1 MVSTGGF
8 ANDDHSDSLSP
19 LGGGEYRRVTME
31 RRLFMADATVELLR
45 ELTEAPGISGYEQE
59 VREVIRRHLQEITTI
74 EQDRLGSIVCRKDGK
89 AKEPRIMLAG
99 HMDEIGF
106 IVKLVTDEGFI
117 KFSPLG
123 GWWGHVML
131 AQRVVIKT
139 RKGDVIGLIGSKPPH
154 ILSDEERKKLQEP
167 KDMYIDVGAISSAE
181 VKELGIRPGDP
192 IIPVSPF
199 TVLGTGKAYLAKAF
213 DDRAGCA
220 LFIEVIRNLCREKHP
235 NTVYGVGTVQ
245 EEVGL
250 RGARTSSWVVE
261 PDVGLTMEVGVAGDV
276 PDVKKD
282 DAQGKLGKGPVIV
295 IRDGSMVPNLRLRDL
310 FVNTAE
316 KAKIPYQFDMLE
328 RGGTDSGA
336 IHLHRRG
343 VPNLVIA
350 VPTRHIH
357 SHTGILYREDFDH
370 AVRLVTT
377 VIKKLDAPTVASLTE

>member
-1 MVSTGGF
+1 
-8 ANDDHSDSLSP
+8 
-19 LGGGEYRRVTME
+19 
-31 RRLFMADATVELLR
+31 MADSTLELLR

-59 VREVIRRHLQEITTI
+59 VREIIRRHLQDITTI
-74 EQDRLGSIVCRKDGK
+74 RQDRLGSIVCRKNGK
-89 AKEPRIMLAG
+89 TEKPRIMLAG

-131 AQRVVIKT
+131 AQRVMIKT
-139 RKGDVIGLIGSKPPH
+139 QKGDVIGLIGSKPPH
-154 ILSDEERKKLQEP
+154 VLSEEERKKLQEP
-167 KDMYIDVGAISSAE
+167 KDMYIDVGATSSAE
-181 VKELGIRPGDP
+181 IKELGIRPGDP
-192 IIPVSPF
+192 IVPICPF

-220 LFIEVIRNLCREKHP
+220 LFIEVIKSLGREKHP

-282 DAQGKLGKGPVIV
+282 EAQGRLGNGPVIV

-316 KAKIPYQFDMLE
+316 KMKIPYQFDMLE

-357 SHTGILYREDFDH
+357 SHAGILNRDDFDH
-370 AVRLVTT
+370 AVKLVAA
-377 VIKKLDAPTVASLTE
+377 VIKRLDAKTVASLTE

>member
-1 MVSTGGF
+1 MVDST
-8 ANDDHSDSLSP
+8 L
-19 LGGGEYRRVTME
+19 
-31 RRLFMADATVELLR
+31 ELLR

-59 VREVIRRHLQEITTI
+59 VREIIRRHLKEMTVI
-74 EQDRLGSIVCRKDGK
+74 EQDRLGSIVCRKDGQAEK
-89 AKEPRIMLAG
+89 PRIMLAG

-106 IVKLVTDEGFI
+106 VVKLVTEEGFV
-117 KFSPLG
+117 KFSTIG

-154 ILSDEERKKLQEP
+154 ILSEEERKKLQEP
-167 KDMYIDVGAISSAE
+167 KDMYIDVGATSLAE
-181 VKELGIRPGDP
+181 AKELGIRPGDP
-192 IIPVSPF
+192 IVPICPF
-199 TVLGTGKAYLAKAF
+199 TILGTGKTYLAKAF
-213 DDRAGCA
+213 DDRVGCA
-220 LFIEVIRNLCREKHP
+220 LFIEVIKYLRQTEHP

-261 PDVGLTMEVGVAGDV
+261 PDVGLTLEVGVAGDV
-276 PDVKKD
+276 PDVKKE
-282 DAQGKLGKGPVIV
+282 DAQGRLGKGPVIV

-310 FVNTAE
+310 FIDTAE
-316 KAKIPYQFDMLE
+316 KLEIPYQFDILE

-357 SHTGILYREDFDH
+357 SHAGIIHRDDFDH
-370 AVRLVTT
+370 AIKLITA
-377 VIKKLDAPTVASLTE
+377 VIKKLDMDTVMKLIE

>member
-1 MVSTGGF
+1 
-8 ANDDHSDSLSP
+8 
-19 LGGGEYRRVTME
+19 
-31 RRLFMADATVELLR
+31 MADATMELLR

-59 VREVIRRHLQEITTI
+59 VREIIRKHLQDMTTI
-74 EQDRLGSIVCRKDGK
+74 EQDRLGSIVCRKNGES
-89 AKEPRIMLAG
+89 KEPRIMLAG

-106 IVKLVTDEGFI
+106 IVKLVTEEGFI

-167 KDMYIDVGAISSAE
+167 KDMYVDVGAISSAE
-181 VKELGIRPGDP
+181 VKELGISPGDP
-192 IIPVSPF
+192 IIPICPF
-199 TVLGTGKAYLAKAF
+199 TVLGTGKTYLAKAF
-213 DDRAGCA
+213 DDRVGCA
-220 LFIEVIRNLCREKHP
+220 LFIEVIKSLRREKHP

-310 FVNTAE
+310 FVDMAE
-316 KAKIPYQFDMLE
+316 KLKIPYQFDLLE

-336 IHLHRRG
+336 IHLHRYG

-357 SHTGILYREDFDH
+357 SHAGILYRNDFDD
-370 AVRLVTT
+370 AVKLVTAA
-377 VIKKLDAPTVASLTE
+377 IKKLDADTVASLTQ

>member
-1 MVSTGGF
+1 
-8 ANDDHSDSLSP
+8 
-19 LGGGEYRRVTME
+19 
-31 RRLFMADATVELLR
+31 MADSTLELLR

-59 VREVIRRHLQEITTI
+59 VREIIRRHLQDITTI
-74 EQDRLGSIVCRKDGK
+74 EQDRLGSIVCRKNGK
-89 AKEPRIMLAG
+89 AEKPRIMLAG

-139 RKGDVIGLIGSKPPH
+139 QKGNVIGLIGSKPPH
-154 ILSDEERKKLQEP
+154 VLSEEERKKLQEP
-167 KDMYIDVGAISSAE
+167 KDMYIDVGATSSAE

-192 IIPVSPF
+192 IVPICPF
-199 TVLGTGKAYLAKAF
+199 TVLGTGKAYLAKVF

-220 LFIEVIRNLCREKHP
+220 LFIEVIKSLIRKRHP

-282 DAQGKLGKGPVIV
+282 EAQGRLGYGPVIV

-316 KAKIPYQFDMLE
+316 KMKIPFQFDMLE

-357 SHTGILYREDFDH
+357 SHAGILYRDDFDY
-370 AVRLVTT
+370 AVKLIAAVIQRLDSKT
-377 VIKKLDAPTVASLTE
+377 VVSLTE

>member
-1 MVSTGGF
+1 M
-8 ANDDHSDSLSP
+8 P
-19 LGGGEYRRVTME
+19 
-31 RRLFMADATVELLR
+31 DATAKLLR

-59 VREVIRRHLQEITTI
+59 VRQVIRRHLQGMTTI
-74 EQDRLGSIVCRKDGK
+74 EQDRLGSIVCRKEGEAEK
-89 AKEPRIMLAG
+89 PKIMLAG

-106 IVKLVTDEGFI
+106 IVKLVTEEGFI

-139 RKGDVIGLIGSKPPH
+139 RKGDVVGVIGSKPPH
-154 ILSDEERKKLQEP
+154 VLSDEERKKLQEP
-167 KDMYIDVGAISSAE
+167 KDMYIDVGATSSAE
-181 VKELGIRPGDP
+181 VKELGVSPGDP
-192 IIPVSPF
+192 IIPICPF
-199 TVLGTGKAYLAKAF
+199 TVLGTGKTYLAKAL
-213 DDRAGCA
+213 DDRVGCA
-220 LFIEVIRNLCREKHP
+220 LFIEVIKGLSREKHP

-276 PDVKKD
+276 PDVKKE

-310 FVNTAE
+310 FVETAE
-316 KAKIPYQFDMLE
+316 KLKIPYQFDMME

-336 IHLHRRG
+336 IHLHRQG

-357 SHTGILYREDFDH
+357 SHAGIMYRRDFDL
-370 AVRLVTT
+370 AVKLVTA
-377 VIKKLDAPTVASLTE
+377 VIKKLDRPTVERLTQ

>member
-1 MVSTGGF
+1 MK
-8 ANDDHSDSLSP
+8 D
-19 LGGGEYRRVTME
+19 RTME
-31 RRLFMADATVELLR
+31 LIR

-59 VREVIRRHLQEITTI
+59 VREIIRRHLRRLTII
-74 EQDRLGSIVCRKDGK
+74 EQDRLGSIVCRKNGQ
-89 AKEPRIMLAG
+89 AKNPRIMLAG

-117 KFSPLG
+117 KFSPVG

-139 RKGDVIGLIGSKPPH
+139 RKGDVTGLIGSKPPH
-154 ILSDEERKKLQEP
+154 ILSEEERKKVQEP
-167 KDMYIDVGAISSAE
+167 KDMYIDVGATSPAE
-181 VKELGIRPGDP
+181 IKELGIRPGDP
-192 IIPVSPF
+192 VIPICPF
-199 TVLGTGKAYLAKAF
+199 TVLGTGKTYLAKAF
-213 DDRAGCA
+213 DDRVGCA
-220 LFIEVIRNLCREKHP
+220 LFIEVIKSLSEETHP

-276 PDVKKD
+276 PDAKKD

-310 FVNTAE
+310 FIDTAE
-316 KAKIPYQFDMLE
+316 KLSIPYQFDMLE

-336 IHLHRRG
+336 IHLHRHG

-357 SHTGILYREDFDH
+357 SHAGILYRDDFDY
-370 AVRLVTT
+370 AVKLVTA
-377 VIKKLDAPTVASLTE
+377 VIKKLDAKTVAGLTE